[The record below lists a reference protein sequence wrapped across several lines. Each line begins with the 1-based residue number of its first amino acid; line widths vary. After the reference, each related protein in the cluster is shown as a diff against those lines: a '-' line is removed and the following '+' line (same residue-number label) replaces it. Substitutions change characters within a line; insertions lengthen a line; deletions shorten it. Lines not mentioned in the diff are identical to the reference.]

1 MAIYHLSARIISRG
15 KGRSCVAAAAYC
27 SGSCLLNE
35 YDGALH
41 NFTRKSGVIFSQIM
55 LPENAPSEY
64 SSRTLL
70 WNSVEKVEKNKNSQ
84 LARELEIA
92 LPVEVERAKQI
103 EMLQNY
109 VQENFVS
116 KGMIAD
122 FSLHDKKDGNPHVHI
137 MLTVRP
143 LEQDGTWRKT
153 KSKKIYRLDENGQKK
168 QLKNGEYSANNISA
182 TDWNTVESLKRWRAN
197 WATLCNE
204 ELEKIGVEKIDH
216 RSLKEQGVQLQPTI
230 HLGTTA
236 NQLEQKGMQTERGN
250 TNRRIEKRNSLL
262 KLRERAISSV
272 HKTVERLEQ
281 EVKASQAVDLQ
292 PGQKE
297 SVIESIRLIH
307 ATEDTD
313 KQWQKIR
320 NLQDAA
326 KTVNFLE
333 EHQVLEN
340 NALDEKIEAMRQEC
354 SQITGQVKLI
364 DVQIQGISSTIKNL
378 ETYYRTKPIVQ
389 KQKNVIMKEKYKQEH
404 ISDFILY
411 GAAKKELEKL
421 NISKFP
427 QLKDLRL
434 ELAELK
440 KTRQEFTQKYQEKKK
455 EMQSYSNAKAN
466 IDVLLQRPAEKSQ
479 SKEKV

>member
-1 MAIYHLSARIISRG
+1 MAIYHLSAQIISRG
-15 KGRSCVAAAAYC
+15 QGRSCVAAAAYR
-27 SGSCLLNE
+27 SGTSLLNE

-41 NFTRKSGVIFSQIM
+41 DFTRKGGIVYSQII
-55 LPENAPSEY
+55 LPENAPNEY
-64 SSRTLL
+64 SNRATL
-70 WNSVEKVEKNKNSQ
+70 WNAVEKIEKSKNSQ

-92 LPVEVERAKQI
+92 LPVEIERAKQI

-109 VQENFVS
+109 IEENFVD

-122 FSLHDKKDGNPHVHI
+122 FSVHDKKDGNPHAHI
-137 MLTVRP
+137 LLTMRP
-143 LEQDGTWRKT
+143 LEQDGAWGA
-153 KSKKIYRLDENGQKK
+153 KSKKEYILDERGEK
-168 QLKNGEYSANNISA
+168 LKLNSGEYKSRKVSA
-182 TDWNTVESLKRWRAN
+182 TDWDKVESLQNWRAS
-197 WATLCNE
+197 WADLCNK
-204 ELEKIGVEKIDH
+204 ELEKISGVEKIDH
-216 RSLKEQGVQLQPTI
+216 RSFKEQGVRLQPTI

-236 NQLEQKGMQTERGN
+236 NQLEQKGVRTERGN

-292 PGQKE
+292 QGQKE
-297 SVIESIRLIH
+297 SVIESIRLIR

-313 KQWQKIR
+313 KQWKKIR

-340 NALDEKIEAMRQEC
+340 NALDEKIEAMMQEC

-389 KQKNVIMKEKYKQEH
+389 KQKNVILKEKYKQEH

-440 KTRQEFTQKYQEKKK
+440 KTRQGFTQKYQDKKK

-466 IDVLLQRPAEKSQ
+466 IDVLLQRPAEKIQ